1 MMELTDEQLD
11 FVIGGAP
18 DGVFQVWKSRLIN
31 KQLSLGIKND
41 RVSNPILDDRSKY
54 RVDIQRNT
62 NNYIGEGS

>member
-1 MMELTDEQLD
+1 MELTDEQLD

-18 DGVFQVWKSRLIN
+18 DSVFQMWKSRLIN

-41 RVSNPILDDRSKY
+41 RVSNPLLDDRSKH

-62 NNYIGEGS
+62 NNYIGEES